1 MKRKPGKQAEAG
13 ESKQTIGCAGQP
25 LLRRAG
31 LWCSIAGHW
40 RTRQHCLNSRIL
52 PEMVLLYCVRGSG
65 WLRVRGRE
73 FSAGAGDVLFC
84 PANVEHGYGAQDE
97 GWEIYWAHFGGRQA
111 ETLCHLAGL
120 EAESPLLAFGAQTAI
135 RERFAALIAAL
146 RTAAAVSAWEAAA
159 ALNHL
164 LLCILRHG
172 GGAGQ
177 EQGLAGLVDTGCA
190 DLDELA
196 ARAGYSKY
204 HFCRVFKQQTGY
216 SPWHYITMLRI
227 ERARALLLETRQSV
241 KEIAA
246 ELGFPNA
253 DYFARIFAAHT
264 GLRPTQYRGR

>member
-1 MKRKPGKQAEAG
+1 MKVRQEKGG
-13 ESKQTIGCAGQP
+13 RESKVTIGCAEHP
-25 LLRRAG
+25 LLRRSG

-40 RTRQHCLNSRIL
+40 RVRAHCLNSRVL
-52 PEMVLLYCVRGSG
+52 PEMVLLYCVRGRG

-73 FSAGAGDVLFC
+73 FTVGASDVLFC

-97 GWEIYWAHFGGRQA
+97 GWEIYWAHFGGQQA
-111 ETLCHLAGL
+111 EALCHLAGL
-120 EAESPLLAFGAQTAI
+120 EADLPLLSPGAQSGVCAC
-135 RERFAALIAAL
+135 FAALIAAL
-146 RTAAAVSAWEAAA
+146 REPAGASAWEAAA

-164 LLCILRHG
+164 LLRIVRHC

-177 EQGLAGLVDTGCA
+177 EQGLAGLVDANCA
-190 DLDELA
+190 DLEELA

-204 HFCRVFKQQTGY
+204 HFCRIFKEQTGY
-216 SPWHYITMLRI
+216 TPWRYITMLRI
-227 ERARALLLETRQSV
+227 ERARALLLETRRSI

>member
-1 MKRKPGKQAEAG
+1 MRKKQRQGTDGREGKV
-13 ESKQTIGCAGQP
+13 TIGCAEHP

-40 RTRQHCLNSRIL
+40 RVRAHCLNSRVL
-52 PEMVLLYCVRGSG
+52 PEMVLLYCVRGEG

-73 FSAGAGDVLFC
+73 FSAGAGSVLFC
-84 PANVEHGYGAQDE
+84 PANVEHGYGALDE

-111 ETLCHLAGL
+111 ESLCNLAGL
-120 EAESPLLAFGAQTAI
+120 EAESPLLSLGTQSGVC
-135 RERFAALIAAL
+135 ERFAALIAAL
-146 RTAAAVSAWEAAA
+146 RVAAASAWEAAA

-172 GGAGQ
+172 GGAGR
-177 EQGLAGLVDTGCA
+177 EQGLAGLVSADCA
-190 DLDELA
+190 DLEELA
-196 ARAGYSKY
+196 ERAGYSKY
-204 HFCRVFKQQTGY
+204 HFCRIFKEQTGY
-216 SPWHYITMLRI
+216 SPWRYITMLRI
-227 ERARALLLETRQSV
+227 ERARALLLETRRSV